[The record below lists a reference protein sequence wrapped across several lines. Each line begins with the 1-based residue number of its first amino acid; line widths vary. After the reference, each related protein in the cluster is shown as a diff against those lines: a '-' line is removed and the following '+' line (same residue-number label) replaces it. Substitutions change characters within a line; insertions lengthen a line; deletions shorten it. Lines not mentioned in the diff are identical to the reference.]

1 MELTWLGHACFLVE
15 QGGYRILLDPYT
27 GVEGY
32 PPLYETA
39 VRAANPG
46 MKEGG
51 VRIRLPVRMHI
62 EYTDGPVTPGEEK
75 IYVNRVLCSHGH
87 GDHCGTEGV
96 SLRQGRPSPFTVETI
111 NTWHDDKEGA
121 LRGPNTIHVLSDGQ
135 CRIAHLGDLGC
146 DLATEQT
153 EKLRNL
159 TALLIPVGGH
169 FTIDAVQ
176 AKRLVDELSPVVV
189 VPMHYRQAG
198 VGYDVIGTVEQFT
211 KLCDD
216 VVDYPGSELEL
227 TPQTG
232 RQTAVLKPQN
242 A

>member
-1 MELTWLGHACFLVE
+1 M
-15 QGGYRILLDPYT
+15 
-27 GVEGY
+27 
-32 PPLYETA
+32 
-39 VRAANPG
+39 
-46 MKEGG
+46 
-51 VRIRLPVRMHI
+51 
-62 EYTDGPVTPGEEK
+62 
-75 IYVNRVLCSHGH
+75 
-87 GDHCGTEGV
+87 
-96 SLRQGRPSPFTVETI
+96 
-111 NTWHDDKEGA
+111 
-121 LRGPNTIHVLSDGQ
+121 
-135 CRIAHLGDLGC
+135 
-146 DLATEQT
+146 
-153 EKLRNL
+153 
-159 TALLIPVGGH
+159 GGH

>member
-1 MELTWLGHACFLVE
+1 MC
-15 QGGYRILLDPYT
+15 QG
-27 GVEGY
+27 
-32 PPLYETA
+32 
-39 VRAANPG
+39 
-46 MKEGG
+46 K
-51 VRIRLPVRMHI
+51 
-62 EYTDGPVTPGEEK
+62 
-75 IYVNRVLCSHGH
+75 S
-87 GDHCGTEGV
+87 
-96 SLRQGRPSPFTVETI
+96 SPFTLETI
-111 NTWHDDKEGA
+111 DTWHDDKEGA

-146 DLATEQT
+146 DLTPEQ
-153 EKLRNL
+153 KDRLRHL

-169 FTIDAVQ
+169 FTIDATQ
-176 AKRLVDELSPVVV
+176 AKQLADELSPAVV
-189 VPMHYRQAG
+189 VPMHYRQAD

-216 VVDYPGSELEL
+216 VVTYPGSELEL